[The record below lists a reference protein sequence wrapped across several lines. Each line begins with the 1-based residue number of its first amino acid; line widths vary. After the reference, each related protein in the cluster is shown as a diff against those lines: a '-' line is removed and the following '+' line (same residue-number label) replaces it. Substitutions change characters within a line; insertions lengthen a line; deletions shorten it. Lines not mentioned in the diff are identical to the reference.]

1 MEHVPITID
10 LITLE
15 LESSGRNRLERDVST
30 RAIIGVCCLFYF
42 PPLERW
48 KCGMRWCP
56 QKSRRKSEMDR
67 IDKETRAKRKKSP
80 GDRRVGGRSSR
91 VKSRWR
97 GVRRSLGLHAPTL
110 SNAATSV
117 EFSSAC
123 PPSSI
128 FESCPLVPRRLTSCP
143 PVEIRFRSWNRPH
156 RTKKEGWKERVATEE
171 RAAWRYLL
179 APLRSTG

>member
-1 MEHVPITID
+1 
-10 LITLE
+10 
-15 LESSGRNRLERDVST
+15 
-30 RAIIGVCCLFYF
+30 
-42 PPLERW
+42 
-48 KCGMRWCP
+48 
-56 QKSRRKSEMDR
+56 MDR

-128 FESCPLVPRRLTSCP
+128 FESCPFVPRRLTSCP

-156 RTKKEGWKERVATEE
+156 RTKKEKGGRKEWPQRRE
-171 RAAWRYLL
+171 RRDDTCSHRCDQQVNSSQPKIETNGEFLSNVFAYVM
-179 APLRSTG
+179 